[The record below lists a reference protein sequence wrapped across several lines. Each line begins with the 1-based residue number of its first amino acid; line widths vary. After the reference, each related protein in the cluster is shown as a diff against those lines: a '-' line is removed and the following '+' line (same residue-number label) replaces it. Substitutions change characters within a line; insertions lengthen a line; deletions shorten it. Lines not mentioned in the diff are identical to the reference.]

1 MKSLVRL
8 AKEWL
13 GMKRELT
20 VAPDVEAR
28 FILVLGSLPVG
39 TLTVKDG
46 VWQFKYADEFKRES
60 DLRPLVEFPDLDQT
74 YEQRELWQFFAS
86 RIPSTLQPDVELVME
101 KEKIEEDDLIALLKR
116 FGKRTITSPFEL
128 KDEDDL
134 MVAMR

>member
-20 VAPDVEAR
+20 VAPDVEAK
-28 FILVLGSLPVG
+28 FLLVLGTLPVG

-46 VWQFKYADEFKRES
+46 VWRFKYADQFKGES
-60 DLRPLVEFPDLDQT
+60 ELRPLVEFPDLDKI
-74 YEQRELWQFFAS
+74 YEQEELWQFFAS
-86 RIPSTLQPDVELVME
+86 RIPSTLQPDVEVVLE
-101 KEKIEEDDLIALLKR
+101 KERIDEDDLIALLKR

-128 KDEDDL
+128 KDADDL
-134 MVAMR
+134 MTI